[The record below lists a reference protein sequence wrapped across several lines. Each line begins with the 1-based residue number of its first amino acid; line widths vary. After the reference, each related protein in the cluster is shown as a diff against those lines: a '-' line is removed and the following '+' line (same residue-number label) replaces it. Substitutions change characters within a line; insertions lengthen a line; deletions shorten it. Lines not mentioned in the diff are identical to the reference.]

1 MVFEEKSKILED
13 GLINNMTSEQMREK
27 TDQMMRYGIM
37 NIL

>member
-13 GLINNMTSEQMREK
+13 GLINNMTSEEMREK